1 MTDLVEKLQ
10 LELDKILLQF
20 KHIGLKKQSNSWL
33 NCYNRKPETLI
44 EDKYEIEL
52 LNNVMTSQRRSHLNH
67 QLEVQ
72 LSITT
77 EASVHPIW
85 DALNEVLVLRL
96 FLRSAKRDSE
106 SNLILQEIRPMLR
119 SQEVTDQDILSTT

>member
-1 MTDLVEKLQ
+1 
-10 LELDKILLQF
+10 
-20 KHIGLKKQSNSWL
+20 
-33 NCYNRKPETLI
+33 
-44 EDKYEIEL
+44 
-52 LNNVMTSQRRSHLNH
+52 MTSQRRSHLNH

-77 EASVHPIW
+77 EASVHPIL
-85 DALNEVLVLRL
+85 DALNEVLVSRL

-119 SQEVTDQDILSTT
+119 SQEVTDEDILSTT